1 MIISSCCIQ
10 CLEYWVGSLQDL
22 FPGNCAGF
30 FNVKRNQQ
38 TCGWGRTGI
47 EPGTLWLQSHYAMG
61 PPPFVDLKL
70 SLLWYK
76 YKYSTTT
83 HYFMSTKA
91 CFMPDLSPCTRK
103 HSRPRSLESS
113 PRTRWSG
120 KRIRWRRCP
129 RTRWSSTAESTSS
142 AWVVIQYCRD
152 YWQLV
157 VKFGQYIILQN
168 AVRYPCSEIS
178 RQHWLASL
186 TREKMFRH
194 PNVL

>member
-1 MIISSCCIQ
+1 MRCNRALGLGGFLSFRRVPWTLYLSSHRYDYVCHFMTM
-10 CLEYWVGSLQDL
+10 LECRVGSLQDL

-120 KRIRWRRCP
+120 KRTRWRRCP

-152 YWQLV
+152 YWQLA
-157 VKFGQYIILQN
+157 VKFGQYIF
-168 AVRYPCSEIS
+168 AKCC
-178 RQHWLASL
+178 
-186 TREKMFRH
+186 
-194 PNVL
+194 